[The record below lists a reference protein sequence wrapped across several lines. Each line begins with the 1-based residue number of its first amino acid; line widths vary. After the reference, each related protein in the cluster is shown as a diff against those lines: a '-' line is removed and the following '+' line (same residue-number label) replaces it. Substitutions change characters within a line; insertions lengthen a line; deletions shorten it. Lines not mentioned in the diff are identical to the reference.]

1 MLGLRRAAIKEI
13 SLPEALRG
21 ARRTRMHQEC
31 THNRVFIRTL
41 LQKPL
46 VIQALEWLMIESLHC
61 FAFDCKTIWK
71 WMKSI
76 KDVTWILVKL
86 LSLFGQSLIHWYPP
100 PANMRL
106 SSTEWRGHVPPARPH
121 PSAAP
126 QDEPEQHSFPT
137 SIVFCWGGGGL
148 WSMVFG
154 SSNSTRNKTAL
165 YISGNL
171 VTEERKLVPPPRVW
185 QPYNGGTDES

>member
-13 SLPEALRG
+13 SLPEALRR

-86 LSLFGQSLIHWYPP
+86 LSLFGQSLIHRYPP

-137 SIVFCWGGGGL
+137 SIVFCCGGGGL

-185 QPYNGGTDES
+185 QPYNGGADES

>member
-1 MLGLRRAAIKEI
+1 
-13 SLPEALRG
+13 
-21 ARRTRMHQEC
+21 MHQEC

-86 LSLFGQSLIHWYPP
+86 LSLFGQSHPP
-100 PANMRL
+100 IPATCQHETLQHRVERSRASR
-106 SSTEWRGHVPPARPH
+106 SSTPFSSSTGWARATLLPYIYSFLQGEWGGVGVCGRWCSAQVIAREIKRRSTSQGIWWLRKESWCPH
-121 PSAAP
+121 PESDSLITVERMNLKGAGEENLCLPA
-126 QDEPEQHSFPT
+126 T
-137 SIVFCWGGGGL
+137 S
-148 WSMVFG
+148 
-154 SSNSTRNKTAL
+154 
-165 YISGNL
+165 
-171 VTEERKLVPPPRVW
+171 
-185 QPYNGGTDES
+185 

>member
-1 MLGLRRAAIKEI
+1 
-13 SLPEALRG
+13 
-21 ARRTRMHQEC
+21 MHQEC

-46 VIQALEWLMIESLHC
+46 LIQALEWLMIESLHC

-86 LSLFGQSLIHWYPP
+86 LSLFGQSLIHRYPP

-106 SSTEWRGHVPPARPH
+106 CSTEWRGHVPPARPH

-137 SIVFCWGGGGL
+137 SIVFCRGSGGGL

>member
-1 MLGLRRAAIKEI
+1 
-13 SLPEALRG
+13 
-21 ARRTRMHQEC
+21 MHQEC

-46 VIQALEWLMIESLHC
+46 LIQALEWLMIESLHC

-86 LSLFGQSLIHWYPP
+86 LSLFGQSLIHRYPP

-106 SSTEWRGHVPPARPH
+106 CSTEWRGHVPPARPH

-137 SIVFCWGGGGL
+137 SIVFCRGSGGGGVCGQ
-148 WSMVFG
+148 WCSAQVIAREIKRR
-154 SSNSTRNKTAL
+154 STSQGIWWLRKESWCPHPESDSLITVERM
-165 YISGNL
+165 NL
-171 VTEERKLVPPPRVW
+171 KGAGEENLCLPA
-185 QPYNGGTDES
+185 TS